1 MPLIAG
7 VGVAGRKGNA
17 ATGGGSEGGVAW
29 GTKINASCHS
39 TTATMIGNAG
49 KAGKGAD
56 SGFRLLGGFRAPSG
70 R

>member
-7 VGVAGRKGNA
+7 VGVAGR
-17 ATGGGSEGGVAW
+17 TGEGRRRLGGGVAW
-29 GTKINASCHS
+29 VTKIKASWHS
-39 TTATMIGNAG
+39 TTVAMIRNVENAG
-49 KAGKGAD
+49 NGAD